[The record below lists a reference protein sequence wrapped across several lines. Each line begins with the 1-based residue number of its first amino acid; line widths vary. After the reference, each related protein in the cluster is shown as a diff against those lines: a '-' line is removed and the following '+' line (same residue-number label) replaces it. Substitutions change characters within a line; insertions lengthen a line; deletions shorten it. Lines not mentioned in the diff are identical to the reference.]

1 MLTSRKARP
10 LIRDQGT
17 LRDARLVVIATE
29 GQVTEKLYFEEFGD
43 SRVKVKIV
51 PSVDGRSAPQHVL
64 QNLVDYAD
72 TYQIGAGDQM
82 WLLVDR
88 DRWEP
93 SALATVAA
101 ECDRKSWG
109 FALSNPS
116 FELWLCLHFEA
127 NLPPEPTQGDLESI
141 LREKLGS
148 FNKSKYDVNLCLK
161 DLSGAVA
168 RAEALDQTPA
178 SRWPNTTGTRVYR
191 VVRAIR
197 D

>member
-1 MLTSRKARP
+1 MLTSRKPRP
-10 LIRDQGT
+10 LVREQGT
-17 LRDARLVVIATE
+17 LRDARLVIIATE

-64 QNLVDYAD
+64 QNLVDYANN
-72 TYQIGAGDQM
+72 YQIGVGDQL

-93 SALATVAA
+93 SSLATVAA
-101 ECDRKSWG
+101 ECDQRSWG

-127 NLPPEPTQGDLESI
+127 EFPPEPTQSDLEGI

-148 FNKSKYDVNLCLK
+148 FNKSKYDVRLCLE
-161 DLSGAVA
+161 DLEGAVA
-168 RAEALDQTPA
+168 RAEALDKTPT

-197 D
+197 A